1 MIMLCI
7 LLIFILASC
16 KGDEDDDHSVDHED
30 DDHSVDHEDDDHS
43 DDHEDDDHD
52 HDHED
57 DDHSDD
63 DHDHDHEDDDHD
75 HDDDH
80 SHDHDHE
87 INTDPSSEEVR
98 NAFLLSMF
106 AGMSTVVGAASAFCL
121 GIDDAKKERSTFL
134 AGCLSFAAAVML
146 YVSFVEIWQ
155 EAIHKF
161 EEGED
166 EQIAHIFTSLTFFSG
181 IFLGFCTSKCVQRF
195 QDRYPASKT
204 SGIAKDQAVEM
215 QSESKNAKEGE
226 EPSVEIVSTPAVD
239 VKKLELLK
247 TGIVTAVSIAIHNF
261 PEGLLT
267 FFAAITD
274 WELGVATAFAIAV
287 HNIPEGISIA
297 IPYYYASEERWKAF
311 ALAFVSGLAE
321 PFGALI
327 GWAILGDIWGDSV
340 FAIMFG
346 FTAGIMVYVSLS
358 QLLPLARKNDP
369 EDKVTTIML
378 YVGMFVMDLSL
389 YVGGGHSH

>member
-1 MIMLCI
+1 MIMLSI

-16 KGDEDDDHSVDHED
+16 KGDDDHSDDHED
-30 DDHSVDHEDDDHS
+30 DDHEDDDHEADDHS

-52 HDHED
+52 
-57 DDHSDD
+57 DDHS
-63 DHDHDHEDDDHD
+63 HD

-80 SHDHDHE
+80 DHDHDHE
-87 INTDPSSEEVR
+87 INTDPSGEEVR
-98 NAFLLSMF
+98 NALLLSMF
-106 AGMSTVVGAASAFCL
+106 AGMSTVIGAASAFCI

-146 YVSFVEIWQ
+146 YVSFVEIWP
-155 EAIHKF
+155 EAIEKF

-181 IFLGFCTSKCVQRF
+181 IFLGFCTSKCVHMF
-195 QDRYPASKT
+195 QDRNPASKT
-204 SGIAKDQAVEM
+204 SEDRAVEM
-215 QSESKNAKEGE
+215 QSGNKNGKEGE
-226 EPSVEIVSTPAVD
+226 EPSVEILSTPVQK
-239 VKKLELLK
+239 VELLK
-247 TGIVTAVSIAIHNF
+247 TGIVTAISIAVHNF

-267 FFAAITD
+267 FFAAISD
-274 WELGVATAFAIAV
+274 WDLGVATAFAIAV

-297 IPYYYASEERWKAF
+297 VPYYYASEQRWKAF

-358 QLLPLARKNDP
+358 QLLPLARNNDP

-378 YVGMFVMDLSL
+378 YIGMFVMDLSL
-389 YVGGGHSH
+389 YVGGKHSH